1 MSVDTEH
8 DKCVLWIYVL
18 KCIYMCQ
25 SLTRSYNIVQYGCS
39 FDWILQWHSIWS
51 VELNEEISS
60 EMRNNRYTALVFEF
74 DDTFSHQFLSI
85 LQYFWIV
92 EHYPIHGKEV
102 PLHYSVEWT
111 SVLYDTVRTSQR
123 LTHVDTFQHM
133 NPKDAFIMLSVNRHC
148 ESLRLLFR

>member
-8 DKCVLWIYVL
+8 DKCVLWISVL

-25 SLTRSYNIVQYGCS
+25 SLTRSYSIVQYGCS

-51 VELNEEISS
+51 VELNEEISI
-60 EMRNNRYTALVFEF
+60 EMRNNRYIALVFEF

-92 EHYPIHGKEV
+92 EHYPVDGKEV
-102 PLHYSVEWT
+102 PLRCSVYCL
-111 SVLYDTVRTSQR
+111 SVLYDFVPNRRRDKKLSLYVISQN
-123 LTHVDTFQHM
+123 FF
-133 NPKDAFIMLSVNRHC
+133 KSV
-148 ESLRLLFR
+148 